1 MTKKEKETIQ
11 RLQSYGLGYVRISQI
26 TSISV
31 DTVKSHCRAHPAT
44 SVTQIDVENFC
55 RNCGS
60 PIDCS
65 FPVRQRLFCSDK
77 CRMEWWNSHQN
88 RVNRKAWYTF
98 KCCRCGSEFVSYG
111 NNHRKYCSRKCYA
124 DARRN
129 NKND

>member
-1 MTKKEKETIQ
+1 MTKTEKETIQ

-44 SVTQIDVENFC
+44 SVKQIDVENFC
-55 RNCGS
+55 RNCDS

-77 CRMEWWNSHQN
+77 CRMEWWNYHQM
-88 RVNRKAWYTF
+88 
-98 KCCRCGSEFVSYG
+98 
-111 NNHRKYCSRKCYA
+111 
-124 DARRN
+124 
-129 NKND
+129 